1 MKKIFTIILVAAM
14 SLLAVSC
21 QNNSAVKE
29 NKNEQ
34 SKINAT
40 SNPEKNNTTMDD
52 ILTRRSIRQYTDEM
66 PPMEVIE
73 EICKAGT
80 YAPTGMNKQSPIII
94 AVTNR
99 EMRDSLSRL
108 NARVLGNDSID
119 PFYGAPVVLVVLA
132 DKDSSYTYL
141 EDGSLVMGN
150 LMNAAHAKGLGSCWI
165 HRAKEVFES
174 EEGKQILADLGIEG
188 NYVGIGNCILGYV
201 DGEYPE
207 AKPRKE
213 NWVYWVK

>member
-1 MKKIFTIILVAAM
+1 MLFA
-14 SLLAVSC
+14 SC
-21 QNNSAVKE
+21 KE
-29 NKNEQ
+29 QPVPEFIDDK
-34 SKINAT
+34 
-40 SNPEKNNTTMDD
+40 PEKNIAMENL
-52 ILTRRSIRQYTDEM
+52 LTRRSVRQYTAEV

-80 YAPTGMNKQSPIII
+80 YAPTGMNRQSPIII
-94 AVTNR
+94 AVTNK
-99 EMRDSLSRL
+99 ELRDSLSRM
-108 NARVLGNDSID
+108 NARVMGNDSID

-132 DKDSSYTYL
+132 DKNVHTCV

-165 HRAKEVFES
+165 HRAKEVFET
-174 EEGKQILADLGIEG
+174 EEGKQILKDLGIEG
-188 NYVGIGNCILGYV
+188 DYVGVGNCILGYT

>member
-1 MKKIFTIILVAAM
+1 MKKIFTFILVAGMA
-14 SLLAVSC
+14 LLAVSC

-34 SKINAT
+34 SEINAT
-40 SNPEKNNTTMDD
+40 SKPENTSTTMDD
-52 ILTRRSIRQYTDEM
+52 ILTRRSIRHYTDEM

-80 YAPTGMNKQSPIII
+80 YAATGMNRQSPIII

-99 EMRDSLSRL
+99 EMRDRMSRL
-108 NARVLGNDSID
+108 NAQVMGNDGD

-132 DKDSSYTYL
+132 DKNVHTCV

-150 LMNAAHAKGLGSCWI
+150 LMLAAHSLGLGSIWI
-165 HRAKEVFES
+165 HRAKEEFEMS
-174 EEGKQILADLGIEG
+174 EYQQLLKHLGIEG
-188 NYVGIGNCILGYV
+188 EWEGIGHCAVGYV
-201 DGEYPE
+201 EGEIPKASKRKDGRVFWAE
-207 AKPRKE
+207 
-213 NWVYWVK
+213 